1 MSMTHYEDLA
11 PKFKESLLSRMQE
24 ESPYW
29 ALLGLEIA
37 DIKKGWA
44 KVRLPFARKLVHPL
58 GIAHGGAIFSAA
70 DSAVAMALIG
80 LVERDE
86 TFTTVEMKINYLRPF
101 DKGEIMAEAWII
113 HRGGKTALGD
123 VEVRNSGG
131 TLIAKGLATYMI
143 MKKDDFIPIP
153 DLE

>member
-1 MSMTHYEDLA
+1 MTHYEDLS
-11 PKFKESLLSRMQE
+11 PKFKETLLTRMQE

-29 ALLGLEIA
+29 TLLGLEIA

-101 DKGEIMAEAWII
+101 DKGEIMAEARII

-123 VEVRNSGG
+123 VEVRNGDG

-143 MKKDDFIPIP
+143 LKKEEFIPIP
-153 DLE
+153 ELE

>member
-1 MSMTHYEDLA
+1 MTHYEDLL
-11 PKFKESLLSRMQE
+11 PKFKETLLTRMQE

-29 ALLGLEIA
+29 TLLGLEIA

-101 DKGEIMAEAWII
+101 DKGEIMAEARII

-123 VEVRNSGG
+123 VEVRNGDG

-143 MKKDDFIPIP
+143 LKKEEFISIP
-153 DLE
+153 ELE

>member
-1 MSMTHYEDLA
+1 MTHYEDLL
-11 PKFKESLLSRMQE
+11 PKFKETLLTRMQE

-29 ALLGLEIA
+29 TLLGLEIA

-101 DKGEIMAEAWII
+101 DKGEIVAEARII
-113 HRGGKTALGD
+113 HRGRKTALGD
-123 VEVRNSGG
+123 VEVRNGDG

-143 MKKDDFIPIP
+143 LKKEEFISIP
-153 DLE
+153 ELE